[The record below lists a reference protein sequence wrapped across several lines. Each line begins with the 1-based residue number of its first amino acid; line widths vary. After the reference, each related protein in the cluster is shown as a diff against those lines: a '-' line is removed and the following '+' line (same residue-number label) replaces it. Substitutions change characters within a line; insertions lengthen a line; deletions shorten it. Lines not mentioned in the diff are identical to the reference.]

1 MPGTVPWPAKGKKC
15 TVFSHRVAT
24 CARKNSCLALCWRP
38 RPNMQ
43 LRWARKSHS
52 VFDLEWGH
60 RTRSTH
66 RSFLLM
72 MTNLDSFWQAVE
84 TQTWTVGDAP
94 AGTWVSSRNLTYVK
108 VPSTVVFSGDAPSL
122 ILHRFLTRH
131 TWPGTTN
138 CTRPTI

>member
-1 MPGTVPWPAKGKKC
+1 MPGTGPWPAKAKKC

-24 CARKNSCLALCWRP
+24 CAGKNSCLAFCWRP
-38 RPNMQ
+38 RLHMQ
-43 LRWARKSHS
+43 LHRARKSHS

-60 RTRSTH
+60 GTRSTL
-66 RSFLLM
+66 RKFILM
-72 MTNLDSFWQAVE
+72 VTKLDCLWQAVE

-108 VPSTVVFSGDAPSL
+108 VLFTVIFSGNAQSL

-138 CTRPTI
+138 WTRPTI

>member
-1 MPGTVPWPAKGKKC
+1 VRGTGPPPAKGKKC

-24 CARKNSCLALCWRP
+24 CGGKNSCLAFCWRS
-38 RPNMQ
+38 RPNLQ
-43 LRWARKSHS
+43 LCWARKSYS

-60 RTRSTH
+60 GTRSTH

-72 MTNLDSFWQAVE
+72 MTNLDCLWQAVE

-108 VPSTVVFSGDAPSL
+108 VLSTMVSSDDAQSL
-122 ILHRFLTRH
+122 VLHRFLTHH
-131 TWPGTTN
+131 TWLGTTN